1 MTAGL
6 IKGGEVNIKKSRN
19 RLTEMEDNIS
29 NQYRS
34 QNQDPLNLR
43 DTFNANATHQRN
55 KSSNMVGQSL

>member
-1 MTAGL
+1 MSSFIDQCLLPIVNQPMTAGL

-34 QNQDPLNLR
+34 QN
-43 DTFNANATHQRN
+43 
-55 KSSNMVGQSL
+55 